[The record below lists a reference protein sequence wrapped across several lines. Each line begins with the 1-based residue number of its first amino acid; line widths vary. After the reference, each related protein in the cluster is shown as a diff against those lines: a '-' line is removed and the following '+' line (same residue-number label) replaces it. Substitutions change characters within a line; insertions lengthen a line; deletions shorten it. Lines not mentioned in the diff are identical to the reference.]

1 MEVLGVS
8 TKHTIIF
15 EAELLALLVA
25 FVLWTNYI
33 SKSPVVLFIDNN
45 AARDV
50 AISAHGRS
58 KMISGMIEQLLRAE
72 DISACFCW
80 FARVPSPP
88 NPSDGP
94 SRNDCEEL
102 INEGVP
108 FVSVDDIVGA
118 CLDQLSNFLLGH
130 EGLSLM

>member
-1 MEVLGVS
+1 MLPSS
-8 TKHTIIF
+8 TRFFF

-25 FVLWTNYI
+25 FILWTNFI
-33 SKSPVVLFIDNN
+33 SKFPVVFFIDNN

-72 DISACFCW
+72 DISACYCW
-80 FARVPSPP
+80 FARVPSPS

-94 SRNDCEEL
+94 SRNDCGEL
-102 INEGVP
+102 IREGVP
-108 FVSVDDIVGA
+108 FIPVEDIVDE
-118 CLDQLSNFLLGH
+118 CIDKHCKFLLGQ
-130 EGLSLM
+130 EGLILM